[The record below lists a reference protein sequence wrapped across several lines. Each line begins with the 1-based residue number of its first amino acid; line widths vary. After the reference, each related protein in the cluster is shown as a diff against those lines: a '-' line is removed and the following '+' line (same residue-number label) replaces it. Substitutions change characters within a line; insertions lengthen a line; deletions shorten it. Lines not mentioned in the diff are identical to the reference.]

1 MLKFSRQ
8 VSLVGAAL
16 AVLVLS
22 GAQPAAAAYVAIDLH
37 PSGFTSS
44 EALGVSGGQQVGFGE
59 SVEGGGPH
67 ALLWT
72 GSAGSVVDLHPSGFP
87 GSQGLGVS
95 GGQQVGVGLDEFG
108 NFLHAL
114 LWTGSAA
121 SVVDLHP
128 SGFGDSGALGVS
140 GGQQVG
146 SGTGF
151 DSFARLWPC
160 CGQAA
165 RPASYSSTRAGFL
178 ASRKPWASLAVSR
191 WALGAS
197 S

>member
-95 GGQQVGVGLDEFG
+95 GGQQVGSGTGFDSFARL
-108 NFLHAL
+108 AL

-121 SVVDLHP
+121 SVVFLHP
-128 SGFGDSGALGVS
+128 SGFFGESEALGVS

-146 SGTGF
+146 SGGF
-151 DSFARLWPC
+151 FVDGVFIQHALLWQRGKRC
-160 CGQAA
+160 
-165 RPASYSSTRAGFL
+165 RPPPQRVY
-178 ASRKPWASLAVSR
+178 
-191 WALGAS
+191 
-197 S
+197 